1 MKSNPDSPS
10 THPAMDPAVVFDV
23 RLLPGREKHARIF
36 QRWLELPVGG
46 FFVLLNDHDPV
57 PLYYQFEAQYRGAF
71 EWRYLQE
78 GPEEFRVQI
87 TKRAAVTEPVV
98 RPVGALPAV
107 PPGEIDVRGLEP
119 PEPLVRI
126 LAAMERLEAG
136 RTLRAR
142 TDRQPCHLLEEADQ
156 RGFQQECQVQ
166 SDGSWI
172 TILTRR

>member
-10 THPAMDPAVVFDV
+10 AEPALDPAAVLDV
-23 RLLPGREKHARIF
+23 RVLPGREKHARIF
-36 QRWLELPVGG
+36 QRWLALPVGG

-57 PLYYQFEAQYRGAF
+57 PLYYQFEAQFRGAF
-71 EWRYLQE
+71 DWHYLLQ
-78 GPEEFRVQI
+78 GPEEFRVRI
-87 TKRAAVTEPVV
+87 TKTAPVAAPSS
-98 RPVGALPAV
+98 RPAGALPAV

-136 RTLRAR
+136 QTLRAR
-142 TDRQPCHLLEEADQ
+142 TDRQPCHLLEEAEQ
-156 RGFQQECQVQ
+156 RGFRQECQAQ

-172 TILTRR
+172 TVLTRR